1 MTAVNRRLAAAIAEQ
16 GIPLTADLVAPIPE
30 PDMRAQ
36 LETAFASIQSR
47 REAKE
52 AAQLAA
58 DSVPTDNVEVL
69 RERAERLAYHAVD
82 AYWGHFNDIQR
93 QLGERVITPLLHTVA
108 RIAAE
113 RDEARARVRE
123 LERPAVEAKR
133 NEIRSSY
140 VELISQA
147 EQDRD
152 HEGAA
157 QVTQL
162 LADAEAMWRRND
174 EEAAS

>member
-1 MTAVNRRLAAAIAEQ
+1 MTAVNPRLAAAIAEQ

-36 LETAFASIQSR
+36 LETAFASIRSR

-69 RERAERLAYHAVD
+69 RERAERHAYQAVD
-82 AYWGHFNDIQR
+82 EYWGHFNDTQK

-123 LERPAVEAKR
+123 LERLTVEAHR
-133 NEIRSSY
+133 GEIRQSY
-140 VELISQA
+140 MELANQA
-147 EQDRD
+147 REDRD
-152 HEGAA
+152 YEGAFDVDCRLREREE
-157 QVTQL
+157 QWKR
-162 LADAEAMWRRND
+162 DD

>member
-1 MTAVNRRLAAAIAEQ
+1 MTAVNPLLAAAIAEQ
-16 GIPLTADLVAPIPE
+16 GIPLTADLAPSARVA
-30 PDMRAQ
+30 
-36 LETAFASIQSR
+36 ETTA
-47 REAKE
+47 
-52 AAQLAA
+52 
-58 DSVPTDNVEVL
+58 
-69 RERAERLAYHAVD
+69 RAERRMEKCRKRDRADLVD
-82 AYWGHFNDIQR
+82 LEFMKNDV
-93 QLGERVITPLLHTVA
+93 LNL
-108 RIAAE
+108 AAE
-113 RDEARARVRE
+113 LAAVRAELDRRTEHLAFLERNTLPELRRTIQHHEDGKKRWRDRAEKAEARVRE

>member
-1 MTAVNRRLAAAIAEQ
+1 MTANNPRLAARIAET
-16 GIPLTADLVAPIPE
+16 GIPLTADMVAPNAE
-30 PDMRAQ
+30 VER
-36 LETAFASIQSR
+36 LR
-47 REAKE
+47 RELDALKE
-52 AAQLAA
+52 HLAFLERSTLP
-58 DSVPTDNVEVL
+58 DLQRQIEWNRGGKNRW
-69 RERAERLAYHAVD
+69 RERAEK
-82 AYWGHFNDIQR
+82 
-93 QLGERVITPLLHTVA
+93 
-108 RIAAE
+108 AE
-113 RDEARARVRE
+113 ARVRE
-123 LERPAVEAKR
+123 LERPAVEVKR

-157 QVTQL
+157 LVAQL